1 MVPQRVTKPRACWVQ
16 VDAELARLAAEPEL
30 RKEYYALWDVQRKYA
45 FWQADDEPP
54 AADPKP
60 KARSARARAGWQT
73 PWACCIASSISAAAG
88 WRSVPARLSASCE
101 AIWWWAD
108 VVGCAGE

>member
-1 MVPQRVTKPRACWVQ
+1 MRALCETSQAGGQ

-54 AADPKP
+54 AADAKP
-60 KARSARARAGWQT
+60 KAREVKG
-73 PWACCIASSISAAAG
+73 
-88 WRSVPARLSASCE
+88 
-101 AIWWWAD
+101 
-108 VVGCAGE
+108 

>member
-1 MVPQRVTKPRACWVQ
+1 MIAWLECSCARCWALCWCDLGLCPGTPRAEPSNAGGQ

-54 AADPKP
+54 AAADAKP
-60 KARSARARAGWQT
+60 KARSVLGPR
-73 PWACCIASSISAAAG
+73 
-88 WRSVPARLSASCE
+88 VFL
-101 AIWWWAD
+101 
-108 VVGCAGE
+108 V